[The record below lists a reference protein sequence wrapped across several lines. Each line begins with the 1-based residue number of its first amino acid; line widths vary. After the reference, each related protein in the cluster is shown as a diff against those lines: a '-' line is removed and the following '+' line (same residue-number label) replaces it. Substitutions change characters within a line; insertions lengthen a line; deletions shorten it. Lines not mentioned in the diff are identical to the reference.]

1 MPPQAPL
8 PPSMQPPMAQP
19 EPPMAP
25 PPTQPRTLSPELR
38 DALNRLQRKA
48 EFERQQQRQF
58 APVSRAPTQPP
69 SPLTPPSQPLPYDSS
84 PDQDR
89 VKPFPYDQEP
99 LAPSPYDELPT
110 TWPEDVVPEEP
121 LLQRSPLAL
130 QKPTTKFPE
139 NVVPEEPLLQ
149 RPALPVEEPM
159 PTFPEDVVPEEPLLR
174 KPPITSF
181 TPSPLRPE
189 DTLPERVMPLP
200 VPRDQEQIEP
210 QPSPIQ
216 APLPITPPV
225 TTPVPAPSPIQQIFL
240 KAPTPAAPFQ
250 FEDITKTPTTFDNQ
264 VISPLAPPSTAPK
277 IPPVGTISEL
287 PGPIGPAPTM
297 SLPNVNAPIPRS
309 PFESP
314 LQSINQPSPQMP
326 QVDFQ
331 SDLPSQIN
339 LQNISRFAPAPFAAV
354 TPTQAAGFAETGPLS
369 SFDFTPESAMPM
381 PGGEMLGA
389 PMGPAVGGLGAGE
402 DQQIQAPM
410 TDFAQ
415 SEKRVQDFMNSLSP
429 EDRAALSSAMMGNL
443 GSMGPI
449 NIGATPTGLPAY
461 DIYPENLFTEGTGG
475 KDLEKGDL
483 YDQPSAGQFFTQAG
497 GDRGQELLKQLNAL
511 SGPVSPELQAASD
524 AMKAEKQ
531 SQLAVK
537 KENYLSTLESRRGLS
552 ELLRQNK
559 FTEAFTYAAE
569 NGLSDLIK
577 NPAELKNLR
586 DPFTKE
592 EAAKFFSA
600 IPSQYKNAYAPSGLT
615 TQDFQYDP
623 QAGFSYSVNQWRG
636 DKGFPLVTAAFSAK
650 PDNTV
655 SKLVSFGIDAML
667 AAAGV
672 PPLAS
677 GLTKAAYTLA
687 ATGGDVSAAIKS
699 GAAAAI
705 GAKIGEA
712 ITSGLPGTNLPAL
725 RKAAGVAEKQVASA
739 ITQGV
744 GADALQEIVIT
755 ALRPTLGTVAATAIA
770 SNAIDYA
777 LQDAP
782 NFVKQGTEPDVEEV
796 LVRGTKLKPDLQNG
810 LASLVSSGVQDIF
823 SDRQIAEM
831 QEAEARDK
839 AEAEQTAPEEEVKIE
854 AKRTTEAKPESVVG
868 PLSSAFLTQG
878 FRKPEINPVTGEP
891 EITVTAKKIEAGRPF
906 APDVVSGLDAIEG
919 TEPPVSP
926 DGVQEVTIEGKKPED
941 RGIVVTPPVST
952 ETKPAETQPKKE
964 EEKSGLAK
972 LIEQLGGIS
981 NLLRLLGAL
990 GAATQGR
997 QQPITA
1003 PRIPRPSSGGL
1014 PKYSFQRTAL
1024 KPDIDYYTYGTR
1036 PEVPFFEDTL
1046 KLDQSAP
1053 DVSVVNP
1060 KDEPRFAVGGL
1071 AEGGESEE
1079 AAGRYVEGPG
1089 SGRDDKIPA
1098 LLSDGEYVMDA
1109 ETLALLGDGS
1119 TKEGA
1124 RRMDDFRANI
1134 RRHKGRALSRG
1145 QISPDA
1151 KSPNKYM
1158 GGGLT

>member
-667 AAAGV
+667 AAALV

-677 GLTKAAYTLA
+677 GITKAAYTLA
-687 ATGGDVSAAIKS
+687 ATGGDVGAAIKS

-705 GAKIGEA
+705 SAKIGEA

-782 NFVKQGTEPDVEEV
+782 DFVKQGTEPDVEEI

-839 AEAEQTAPEEEVKIE
+839 VQPEDQLEEVTVTAPRARAVVPTPVPVEGGLTRGIEPAPSGPLEEV
-854 AKRTTEAKPESVVG
+854 
-868 PLSSAFLTQG
+868 
-878 FRKPEINPVTGEP
+878 
-891 EITVTAKKIEAGRPF
+891 TVTAKKREDQGFVTPPLGDF
-906 APDVVSGLDAIEG
+906 EG
-919 TEPPVSP
+919 IPGEELPTTPEGIKEITVESTKPTER
-926 DGVQEVTIEGKKPED
+926 EL
-941 RGIVVTPPVST
+941 VVTPPAMTDVKPSDILKDYKPT
-952 ETKPAETQPKKE
+952 EVKG
-964 EEKSGLAK
+964 EKSDLEK
-972 LIEQLGGIS
+972 FIDKLGGIEK
-981 NLLRLLGAL
+981 LLKLLGAL

-997 QQPITA
+997 QAPITA
-1003 PRIPRPSSGGL
+1003 PKIPRPSTGGL